1 MKNKILLCSLAA
13 ALVVGGFTVPRTFA
27 AEKSGGAPAP
37 LRGKILQRLAD
48 RLELT
53 ADQRSQIKSIL
64 EGERENLKPLLIALH
79 DARTNLRAAIHAAEA
94 NETSVRAASAKVASA
109 EADLAVERLKISGKI
124 APILTAEQRQKIS
137 EFEARVDEFASHARA
152 RLGEGR
158 DE

>member
-1 MKNKILLCSLAA
+1 MKNKILLGTLAA
-13 ALVVGGFTVPRTFA
+13 ALVAGGFTATKTLA
-27 AEKSGGAPAP
+27 AEKSGGTPAP
-37 LRGKILQRLAD
+37 MRGKILQRLAD

-53 ADQRSQIKSIL
+53 ADQRSQIKTIL
-64 EGERENLKPLLIALH
+64 AGEQDNLKPLLTSLH
-79 DARTNLRAAIHAAEA
+79 DARTNLRAAIHASDA

-124 APILTAEQRQKIS
+124 APILTADQRQKIS
-137 EFEARVDEFASHARA
+137 ELEARVDEFASHALA